1 MTSPVLIGVDI
12 VEAGRLARAAERGG
26 AVFSHHITT
35 PAERELGAGEA
46 AFPVKESFIKAVG
59 GRPPGFSWHDF
70 EARAERPAG
79 WTGRLLDE
87 AAEELTAST
96 GLTLTGGATY
106 AVRGACRRAALVR
119 LARHERPAGPLDGG
133 VAGAARWGHG
143 AGLLVSLAI
152 VFVDRKGDQ

>member
-12 VEAGRLARAAERGG
+12 VEADRLARAAGRGG
-26 AVFSHHITT
+26 AVFSGHITT
-35 PAERELGAGEA
+35 PAERELGTGEE

-70 EARAERPAG
+70 EALAERPAG

-119 LARHERPAGPLDGG
+119 LASHQAPMEGA
-133 VAGAARWGHG
+133 VAGAARWGHS

-152 VFVDRKGDQ
+152 VFVDRKGE